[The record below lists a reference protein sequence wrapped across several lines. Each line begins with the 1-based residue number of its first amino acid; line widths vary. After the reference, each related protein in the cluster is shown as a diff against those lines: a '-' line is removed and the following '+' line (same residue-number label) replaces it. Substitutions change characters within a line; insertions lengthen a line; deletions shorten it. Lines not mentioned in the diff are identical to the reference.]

1 MAYAGGFGMLLGRFG
16 GHSELTLGPLLAYEH
31 DFGMVKVSSW
41 VDKSQ
46 FLANTHFPAGFK

>member
-1 MAYAGGFGMLLGRFG
+1 MAYAGGFGTLLGRFG
-16 GHSELTLGPLLAYEH
+16 VTIELTLGALLAYED

-46 FLANTHFPAGFK
+46 FLTNTHFPNEL